1 MVSLNSS
8 LKRVLNNQEPCKK
21 CGRCCEYGSGFL
33 IEEDI
38 KNISKFLKIKEEE
51 LKEKYLETVWIYN
64 KEMLRPKFSKPYGK
78 CIFLKEKECSIHKVK
93 PLHCK
98 ISCCGEKG
106 KENDAWFRI
115 NYIVDK
121 KDKNSMSE
129 WKEFVKINKVK
140 WK

>member
-1 MVSLNSS
+1 M
-8 LKRVLNNQEPCKK
+8 
-21 CGRCCEYGSGFL
+21 
-33 IEEDI
+33 IEEDV
-38 KNISKFLKIKEEE
+38 KKISKFLNIKEDE

-78 CIFLKEKECSIHKVK
+78 CIFLRKKECSIHKAK

-98 ISCCGEKG
+98 IACCGEKG
-106 KENDAWFRI
+106 RENDAWFRI